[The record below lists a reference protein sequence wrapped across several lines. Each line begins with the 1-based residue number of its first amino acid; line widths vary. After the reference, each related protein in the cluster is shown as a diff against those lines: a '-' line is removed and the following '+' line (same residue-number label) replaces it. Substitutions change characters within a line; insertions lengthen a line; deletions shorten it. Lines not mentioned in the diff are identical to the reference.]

1 MTTIFLVRHGQASF
15 GSQNYDQLSTLGQRQ
30 GEVLGEYWSKIKF
43 SFDAVYAGDMQ
54 RQQDTAHAVL
64 AGMQRKDLPV
74 QTLSCFNEYA
84 FEPILRAYLPQIAQE
99 KPELGPLL
107 PNIYHDHKLFQTV
120 FGLSIGKWLEDAPHG
135 EAPFETW
142 REFFD
147 RCVDGLNRIAASG
160 HKRVVVFT
168 SGGVIS
174 VALRTALGLDDVTTF
189 RQNWR
194 IYNGSVHSFHR
205 GHSELALLGFNNIA
219 HLELAEQK
227 ELITYR

>member
-30 GEVLGEYWSKIKF
+30 GQVLGEYWSKIKF
-43 SFDAVYAGDMQ
+43 SFDAVYAGDML
-54 RQQDTAHAVL
+54 RQQDTARAAL
-64 AGMQRKDLPV
+64 ASMQREGLPI

-84 FEPILRAYLPQIAQE
+84 FEPILRAYLPLIGSENPDLAQQM
-99 KPELGPLL
+99 
-107 PNIYHDHKLFQTV
+107 PNIYSDHKLFQTV
-120 FGLSIGKWLEDAPHG
+120 FGLAISKWLEDAPHG
-135 EAPFETW
+135 NAPFESW
-142 REFFD
+142 RTFFD
-147 RCVDGLNRIAASG
+147 RCVNGLNQIASAG

-194 IYNGSVHSFHR
+194 IYNGSVHSFHKGR
-205 GHSELALLGFNNIA
+205 SDLSLLSFNNIA
-219 HLELAEQK
+219 HLELTEQK

>member
-15 GSQNYDQLSTLGQRQ
+15 GTQNYDQLSALGQRQ
-30 GEVLGEYWSKIKF
+30 GQVLGEYWSKIKF
-43 SFDAVYAGDMQ
+43 SFDAVYAGDML
-54 RQQDTAHAVL
+54 RQQDTARATL
-64 AGMQRKDLPV
+64 AAMQRQDMPI

-99 KPELGPLL
+99 KPELGALL
-107 PNIYHDHKLFQTV
+107 PNIYNDHKLFQTV
-120 FGLSIGKWLEDAPHG
+120 FGLSIAKWLEDAPHT
-135 EAPFETW
+135 ETPFETW
-142 REFFD
+142 RVFFN
-147 RCVDGLNRIAASG
+147 RCIDGINQIASAG

-194 IYNGSVHSFHR
+194 IYNGSVHGFHKGR
-205 GHSELALLGFNNIA
+205 SDLALLGFNNIA
-219 HLELAEQK
+219 HLELTEQK

>member
-15 GSQNYDQLSTLGQRQ
+15 GSQNYDQLSTLGQHQ
-30 GEVLGEYWSKIKF
+30 GQVLGEYWSRIKF
-43 SFDAVYAGDMQ
+43 SFDAVYAGDMT

-64 AGMQRKDLPV
+64 AGMQRTDLPV

-84 FEPILRAYLPQIAQE
+84 FEPILRAYLPQIAREQ
-99 KPELGPLL
+99 PELGKQM
-107 PNIYHDHKLFQTV
+107 PNLYNDHKLFQTV
-120 FGLSIGKWLEDAPHG
+120 FGLAIGKWLEDAPHDNT
-135 EAPFETW
+135 PFETW

-147 RCVDGLNRIAASG
+147 RCISGLNQVASSG

-194 IYNGSVHSFHR
+194 IYNGSVHSFHQGR
-205 GHSELALLGFNNIA
+205 SDLSLLGFNNIA
-219 HLELAEQK
+219 HLELTERK